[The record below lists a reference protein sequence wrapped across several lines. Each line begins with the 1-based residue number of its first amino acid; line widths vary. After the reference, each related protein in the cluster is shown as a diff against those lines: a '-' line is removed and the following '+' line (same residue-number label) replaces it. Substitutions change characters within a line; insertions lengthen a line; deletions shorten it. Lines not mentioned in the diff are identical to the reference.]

1 MEIVK
6 EISILSNL
14 RPVTLETNQKI
25 LVLLEALEKTVQYA
39 KLKTKKNIQ
48 IFNQSIFSAQDT
60 GPFLDAL

>member
-6 EISILSNL
+6 EITILSNL

-25 LVLLEALEKTVQYA
+25 LVLLETLEKTVQYA

-48 IFNQSIFSAQDT
+48 IFNQSIFLAQDT
-60 GPFLDAL
+60 VPFLDAL